1 MGKLLPLF
9 GNKKGIATIFVVI
22 VTILGIIR
30 LSDQLSL
37 ALNSQLD
44 KERSTALRYALI
56 LSISKGEI

>member
-56 LSISKGEI
+56 LSISKREI